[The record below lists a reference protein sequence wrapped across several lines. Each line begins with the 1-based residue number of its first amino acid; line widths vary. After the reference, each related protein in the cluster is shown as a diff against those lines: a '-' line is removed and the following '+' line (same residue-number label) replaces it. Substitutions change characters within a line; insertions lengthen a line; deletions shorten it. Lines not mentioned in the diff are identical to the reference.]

1 MRMKRKDT
9 QLLVENWR
17 RLIKEGTSGLHEFLV
32 SFLTKEDSVIG
43 NVPSDLKSFVPGL
56 IKMLREDLSKEG
68 LCQADCDED
77 QLLSVLKKL
86 ESEDSS
92 LGSEMGGSGLDDFI
106 NTETVDAVNAG
117 FYDEDS
123 Y

>member
-1 MRMKRKDT
+1 MRMNRKEYR
-9 QLLVENWR
+9 LLVENWR
-17 RLIKEGTSGLHEFLV
+17 NMINEGASGLHEFLV

-43 NVPSDLKSFVPGL
+43 NVPSDLKSFIPGL
-56 IKMLREDLSKEG
+56 IKMLREELSKEG
-68 LCQADCDED
+68 LCQADCAED

-92 LGSEMGGSGLDDFI
+92 LGREMGGSGLDDFI